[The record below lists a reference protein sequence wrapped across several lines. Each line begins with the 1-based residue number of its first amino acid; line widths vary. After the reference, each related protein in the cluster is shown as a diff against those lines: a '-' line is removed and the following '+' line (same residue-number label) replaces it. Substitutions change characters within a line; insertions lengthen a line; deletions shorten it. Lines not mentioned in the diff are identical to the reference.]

1 MTETATARR
10 GEILAAAA
18 RCFAR
23 RGFHQATMQDICR
36 EVGLSPGSVYRYFP
50 GKDEIIAAIV
60 EEDRAASVALIEAVG
75 GGGDARGALAAL
87 ADAALAGL
95 ADPLAAVL
103 TAEITAEATRN
114 PRVAALVRRYDDS
127 LTAALAAALAAG
139 QRRGEIDPA
148 LDAGRVA
155 RLLLALF
162 DGLALRKGVAPE
174 LDLTAHGA
182 TIKALLAAMLRPG
195 NEGAGA

>member
-60 EEDRAASVALIEAVG
+60 EEDRAESVALIEALG
-75 GGGDARGALAAL
+75 GGGDALAALVDAALAAL
-87 ADAALAGL
+87 AD
-95 ADPLAAVL
+95 PLAAAL

-174 LDLTAHGA
+174 LDLAAHGA

-195 NEGAGA
+195 GDGAGA